1 MAKQRF
7 VVYKA
12 INKNGEAERSLLVA
26 GGKYMP
32 FFGNIRRYRVLNKTT
47 QQVMN
52 CYGKSSYP
60 TVKQWKQFARRNG
73 ATLIQKVIY
82 FN

>member
-32 FFGNIRRYRVLNKTT
+32 FFGNIRRYRVLNKTHS
-47 QQVMN
+47 
-52 CYGKSSYP
+52 K
-60 TVKQWKQFARRNG
+60 
-73 ATLIQKVIY
+73 
-82 FN
+82 